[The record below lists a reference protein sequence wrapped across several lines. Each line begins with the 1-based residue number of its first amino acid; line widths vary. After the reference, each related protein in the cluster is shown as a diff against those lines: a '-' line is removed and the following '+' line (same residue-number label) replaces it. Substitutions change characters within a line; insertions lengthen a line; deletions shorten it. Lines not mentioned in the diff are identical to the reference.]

1 MYSSA
6 SIVLSALAFSGA
18 GGVAVHVFQ
27 DAFVTHGRRIADA
40 LAGRP
45 HLFDQPPRVRR
56 TVQSRLIVA
65 AALPALALTACAP
78 PTGEMRAAVEDFGFS
93 DVEIQGVA
101 WWGCSKDDTFERKW
115 TALTAAG
122 RPVSGVVCG
131 GFGKGWTV
139 RITGRGPATNDMP
152 VAS

>member
-18 GGVAVHVFQ
+18 AGTAVHVFQ
-27 DAFVTHGRRIADA
+27 DALVTHGGRISNA

-45 HLFDQPPRVRR
+45 HLFDQPPRPRR
-56 TVQSRLIVA
+56 SIRSRLAVA
-65 AALPALALTACAP
+65 AVVPLLTLTACTP
-78 PTGEMRAAVEDFGFS
+78 PTGEMRAAVEDFGFT
-93 DVEIQGVA
+93 DVQIQGVA

-115 TALTAAG
+115 TAVTAAG
-122 RPVSGVVCG
+122 RPVRGVVCG

-139 RITGRGPATNDMP
+139 RITGRSAAAAEQ

>member
-1 MYSSA
+1 M
-6 SIVLSALAFSGA
+6 LSALAFSGA
-18 GGVAVHVFQ
+18 GGAAVYVFH
-27 DAFVTHGRRIADA
+27 DTIVTHGRRIADA

-45 HLFDQPPRVRR
+45 HLFDQPSRPRR
-56 TVQSRLIVA
+56 TARSRMTVA
-65 AALPALALTACAP
+65 AVLPALALTACTP
-78 PTGEMRAAVEDFGFS
+78 PTGEMRAAVEDFGFT

-115 TALTAAG
+115 SARTAAG
-122 RPVSGVVCG
+122 RPVRGVVCG

-139 RITGRGPATNDMP
+139 RITGRGNAADEQ